1 MKEYAHGA
9 DTAGFAKAIGAR
21 QDEIID
27 FSSNINFVKPC
38 VDTPNG
44 FGFLSAYNSDD
55 YATLRAGLE
64 HRYGVQSQNIELYN
78 GASAAIFSL
87 FSFLKPSCVAL
98 YAPIYLEYKKIAALQ
113 NADITLIDRFS
124 EPKQPKRGSLVV
136 FVNPSTPDGALYDAA
151 ALLRE
156 WVGLDCT
163 VVVDE
168 SFLDFTDGASLM
180 GELENY
186 ENLYVVKSLTKYYG
200 AAGVRVGFVASSA
213 KNIAALKSREPLWKL
228 SSFDAYYMATAL
240 NDNSFDARSKEQND
254 ANRELLRK
262 TLESSGLFEHI
273 FEGKAN
279 YLCARLSGLSIAA
292 LQEILAR
299 EKMLIRDC
307 SNFDALGS
315 GYARFAVR
323 GEADILALR
332 LAIGGKHA
340 KVESKEKRKEK
351 FLKDVQASLK
361 DAKEGRAESIADIG
375 RHIEELKKLK

>member
-9 DTAGFAKAIGAR
+9 DTAGFAKSMGAR
-21 QDEIID
+21 QEEIID
-27 FSSNINFVKPC
+27 FSSNINFVKPR
-38 VDTPNG
+38 VDTPSD

-55 YATLRAGLE
+55 YAVLRAGLE
-64 HRYGVQSQNIELYN
+64 RRYGAPAKNIELYN

-87 FSFLKPSCVAL
+87 FSFLKPSCVTL

-113 NADITLIDRFS
+113 NAKITLIDRHG

-163 VVVDE
+163 IIVDE
-168 SFLDFTDGASLM
+168 SFLDFTDGASLIS
-180 GELENY
+180 EVENY
-186 ENLYVVKSLTKYYG
+186 EKLYVVKSLTKYYG
-200 AAGVRVGFVASSA
+200 AAGVRIGFVASRA
-213 KNIAALKSREPLWKL
+213 KNIAALKSCEPLWKL

-240 NDNSFDARSKEQND
+240 NDNSFDVRSKEQND

-262 TLESSGLFEHI
+262 TLERSGLFEYI

-279 YLCARLSGLSIAA
+279 YLCARLLRLSVAA

-299 EKMLIRDC
+299 EKILIRDC
-307 SNFDALGS
+307 SNFDAMES
-315 GYARFAVR
+315 GYVRFAVR
-323 GEADILALR
+323 GEADILAL
-332 LAIGGKHA
+332 G
-340 KVESKEKRKEK
+340 
-351 FLKDVQASLK
+351 
-361 DAKEGRAESIADIG
+361 DALCCPEI
-375 RHIEELKKLK
+375 